1 MFLKLKILIAI
12 DGSKSSVAAVQYA
25 SKFFDPQKADFTLIH
40 ILPNISDDET
50 EKLHL
55 KMTEQIQIKMEEFVT
70 KLENA
75 GYDKKQINVN
85 IQKQINGVAKDIIA
99 ESENGYD
106 ALVIGRRGLNDPT
119 SIIVGATAYHMMKV
133 INHLPVVIV
142 GDNPD
147 PEHILIGLDGSDNS
161 IKAINCVCNLM
172 QRSSRK
178 IVLCHISEKQEIE
191 KQHQQIESIIQN
203 AEDRL
208 VAAGFERPLIKK
220 EILKGILSR
229 AVAISKTAEKHHCG
243 SVVVGRRGLSMIREF
258 MMGRV
263 TMKILHKAHTQ
274 AVWIV

>member
-85 IQKQINGVAKDIIA
+85 IQKQINGVAKDIVA

>member
-40 ILPNISDDET
+40 ILPDTTDDET
-50 EKLHL
+50 EKSHL
-55 KMTEQIQIKMEEFVT
+55 KMTEQIQLKMEEFVS

-75 GYDKKQINVN
+75 GYDKKMINVN
-85 IQKQINGVAKDIIA
+85 IQKQINGIAKDIIV

-106 ALVIGRRGLNDPT
+106 ALVIGRRGLNGPT

>member
-1 MFLKLKILIAI
+1 MPDKIKILIAI
-12 DGSKSSVAAVQYA
+12 DGSKSSLAAIQYA
-25 SKFFDPQKADFTLIH
+25 GKFFEPQKTDMTLIH
-40 ILPNISDDET
+40 ILPNVSDDET

-55 KMTEQIQIKMEEFVT
+55 QMKEQIQIKMEEFIN

-75 GYDKKQINVN
+75 GYDKKMVNVN

-147 PEHILIGLDGSDNS
+147 PENILIGLDGSDNS
-161 IKAINCVCNLM
+161 FKAIDCVCNLM
-172 QRSSRK
+172 SRSSRK
-178 IVLCHISEKQEIE
+178 ILLCHISEKQEIE

-208 VAAGFERPLIKK
+208 VAVDFERPMIKK

>member
-1 MFLKLKILIAI
+1 MADKIKILIAI
-12 DGSKSSVAAVQYA
+12 DGSKSSLAAIQYA
-25 SKFFDPQKADFTLIH
+25 GKFFEPQKTDITLIH
-40 ILPNISDDET
+40 ILPNITGDEV

-55 KMTEQIQIKMEEFVT
+55 QMKEQIQIKMEEFVN

-75 GYDKKQINVN
+75 GYDKKMINVN

-99 ESENGYD
+99 ESEKGYD

-133 INHLPVVIV
+133 NNHLPVVIV

-147 PEHILIGLDGSDNS
+147 PENILIGLDSSDNS
-161 IKAINCVCNLM
+161 FKAIDCVCNLM
-172 QRSSRK
+172 PRSSRK
-178 IVLCHISEKQEIE
+178 ILLCHISEKQEVE
-191 KQHQQIESIIQN
+191 KQHQQIEPIMQN

-208 VAAGFERPLIKK
+208 VAVGFERPMIKK

>member
-40 ILPNISDDET
+40 ILPDTTDDET
-50 EKLHL
+50 EKSHL
-55 KMTEQIQIKMEEFVT
+55 KMTEQIQLKMEEFVT

-85 IQKQINGVAKDIIA
+85 IQKQINGVAKDIVA